1 MRILITNLLELCVLT
16 YWLTQPWHTLKNDL
30 NSWTGNGSNSI
41 QIISI
46 ELVNAE
52 NLLSLQF
59 ALFCFLEIQ
68 LIHPNDINPIKLQLG
83 Y

>member
-1 MRILITNLLELCVLT
+1 MRILITNLLDLCVLT
-16 YWLTQPWHTLKNDL
+16 YWLTQSWHTLRNDL
-30 NSWTGNGSNSI
+30 NSWTGKGSNSI

-46 ELVNAE
+46 ELLNVE

-59 ALFCFLEIQ
+59 TLFYFWEIQ
-68 LIHPNDINPIKLQLG
+68 LTHPNDINPIKPQFV